1 MKVIVLGAGMM
12 GRAIAYDLCKHSN
25 FDSIAIADK
34 DKKTISS
41 AEKFLKDIDLNS
53 SKNTM
58 WQSRQFHTNS
68 IMI

>member
-1 MKVIVLGAGMM
+1 MVSMKVLVIGTGMM

-41 AEKFLKDIDLNS
+41 AEKFLKDIDFLKLDVEKTNDV
-53 SKNTM
+53 KK
-58 WQSRQFHTNS
+58 QFK
-68 IMI
+68 